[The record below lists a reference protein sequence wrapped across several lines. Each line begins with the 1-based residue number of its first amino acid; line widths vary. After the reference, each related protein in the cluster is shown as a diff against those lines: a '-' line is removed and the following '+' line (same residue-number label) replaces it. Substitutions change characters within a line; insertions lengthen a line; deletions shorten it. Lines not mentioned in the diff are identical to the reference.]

1 MPRDVLPP
9 GPRLPAFIQLAAFA
23 SQPWKFLD
31 SCAARYGDVFT
42 LRLASQQPWVVVSH
56 PDTVKEVLTGPPEV
70 LLAAEG
76 NRMMQPLMGAN
87 SLLLLEGDA
96 HREQRRLIV
105 PSFRGNG
112 LKFYTDKVTAVT
124 QAEIARWPRGRPV
137 RLYPRMQEL
146 TLEVML
152 RGVFGLS
159 TGTRLDQLR
168 AELLRM
174 LRKKS
179 GPLMLTVGPPRMRAA
194 LTRNF
199 LMGQID
205 RLVHA
210 EIDDR
215 RRAGDWAER
224 SDLLSI
230 LLQARHA
237 DGQALNDA
245 EIRDELVTMLLAGE
259 ETTATSLAWAVE
271 RLVRHPEHQAR
282 LIEETRVGDH
292 RFVDAVV
299 KETLRVRPV
308 SSMVMRKLN
317 APMQID
323 GFRLPAGVSVVSSIY
338 LTHRRPD
345 LYPDPECFRPERF
358 LDQPAGTYTWIAFGG
373 GERRCLGATFAELEM
388 RVVLSMLFDTF
399 KVRPADERPE
409 PVRWQGMLTP
419 VPGRGATV
427 VLE

>member
-9 GPRLPAFIQLAAFA
+9 GPRLPTFIQLAAWM
-23 SQPWKFLD
+23 SRPWGFMD
-31 SCAARYGDVFT
+31 WCAARYGDVFT
-42 LRLASQQPWVVVSH
+42 LRFPRQRPWVVVSH
-56 PDTVKEVLTGPPEV
+56 PDSMKEVFTAPPEQ
-70 LLAAEG
+70 LLAAES
-76 NRMMQPLMGAN
+76 NRLIQPLVGAN

-96 HREQRRLIV
+96 HTEQRRLIV

-112 LKFYTDKVTAVT
+112 LKFYTDTMTAVAK
-124 QAEIARWPRGRPV
+124 AEIARWPRGRPV
-137 RLYPRMQEL
+137 RLYPLMQEL

-168 AELLRM
+168 AEFLRM
-174 LRKKS
+174 LRRKS
-179 GPLMLTVGPPRMRAA
+179 GPLALVVGPPRMRAA
-194 LTRNF
+194 LTGI
-199 LMGQID
+199 LMRQID
-205 RLVHA
+205 RLVRA
-210 EIDDR
+210 EIEDR
-215 RRAGDWAER
+215 RRADDWAER

-237 DGQALNDA
+237 DGQPLNDA

-282 LIEETRVGDH
+282 LIEEVRAGDH
-292 RFVDAVV
+292 GFVDAVV

-308 SSMVMRKLN
+308 ISMVMRKLK
-317 APMQID
+317 APMQI
-323 GFRLPAGVSVVSSIY
+323 GGYQLPAEISVVPSIY

-358 LDQPAGTYTWIAFGG
+358 LEQPAGIYTWIAFGG
-373 GERRCLGATFAELEM
+373 GVRRCLGAPFAELEM
-388 RVVLSMLFDTF
+388 RVVLSMLFNTF
-399 KVRPADERPE
+399 EVRPADERPE

-419 VPGRGATV
+419 VPGRGARV
-427 VLE
+427 VLG